1 MDMLRDE
8 IFNLKKNHILDVAGQ
23 LFYDRGYALTTLD
36 EIAQGLG
43 VTKPIL
49 YQFFPS
55 KIEILSGVCGRTT
68 AFAGGIAQ
76 LALDEEGSP
85 TRRLTNMVH
94 LLALEVIKGR
104 IALAVCFREEKH
116 LPPDG
121 LKRLQDDRRKFNR
134 ALRLLLE
141 QGQAAGEFTVRDV
154 TVALQ
159 AITGLATWI
168 YTWYQPGGKLTPE
181 AIANESVVLVLRLVG
196 AQAGS

>member
-1 MDMLRDE
+1 MDHLRDE

-36 EIAQGLG
+36 EIAQRLG
-43 VTKPIL
+43 VTKPVL

-85 TRRLTNMVH
+85 TRRLTSLVQM
-94 LLALEVIKGR
+94 LALEVIQGR
-104 IALAVCFREEKH
+104 ISLAVCFREEKH
-116 LPPDG
+116 LPADG

-134 ALRLLLE
+134 ALRLLLK
-141 QGQAAGEFTVRDV
+141 QGQDAGEFAIGDP

-168 YTWYQPGGKLTPE
+168 YTWYRPGGKLTPA
-181 AIANESVVLVLRLVG
+181 AIADESVALVLRLVG
-196 AQAGS
+196 AQPVS